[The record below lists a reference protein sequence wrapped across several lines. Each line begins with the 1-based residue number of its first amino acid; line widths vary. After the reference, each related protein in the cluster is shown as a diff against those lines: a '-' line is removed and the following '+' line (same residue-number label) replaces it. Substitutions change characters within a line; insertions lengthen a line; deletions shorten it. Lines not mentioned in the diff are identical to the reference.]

1 MRPIEPH
8 KRTNRLPAVVIFCLI
23 LMMGAIITAAYF
35 LGHSNGYQRGV
46 LHGAEE
52 ALTVQS
58 SGTKKEDSSAMLEKA
73 LQTATT
79 AAKVNPDSVSATN
92 EVYNPTDRTVEVTF
106 EDGELT
112 HTVVVSRDCKTVL
125 SHTSAPVQQQ

>member
-23 LMMGAIITAAYF
+23 LMTGAIITAAYF

-46 LHGAEE
+46 LHGAEV

-58 SGTKKEDSSAMLEKA
+58 SGTKKEDSSAMLRK
-73 LQTATT
+73 L
-79 AAKVNPDSVSATN
+79 
-92 EVYNPTDRTVEVTF
+92 
-106 EDGELT
+106 
-112 HTVVVSRDCKTVL
+112 CKPPL
-125 SHTSAPVQQQ
+125 RLPK